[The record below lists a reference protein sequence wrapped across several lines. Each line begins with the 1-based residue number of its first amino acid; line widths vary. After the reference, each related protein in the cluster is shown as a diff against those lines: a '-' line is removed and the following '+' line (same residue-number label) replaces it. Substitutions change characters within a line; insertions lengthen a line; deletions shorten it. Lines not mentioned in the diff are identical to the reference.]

1 MPQFLQICRRVAFI
15 ALALAPV
22 RSESAQPP
30 SPAGI
35 WTTYNDRTG
44 LPEGVVRITEVGREF
59 IGTVVEIRSATDPNP
74 TCDRC
79 QGDDRGKPVL
89 GMTILRGLRREGDSF
104 VDGSIL
110 DPDDGRVYRCNAT
123 LRDGGRKL
131 ELRGYVGLPYFGRTQ
146 TWVRGN

>member
-1 MPQFLQICRRVAFI
+1 MPKLLQTCRRVALI
-15 ALALAPV
+15 ALALAPFGAG
-22 RSESAQPP
+22 SAPP
-30 SPAGI
+30 ASPAGL
-35 WTTYNDRTG
+35 WTTFNDRTG
-44 LPEGVVRITEVGREF
+44 RPEGVVRITEVDREF
-59 IGTVVEIRSATDPNP
+59 VGTVVEIRSAADPNP

-79 QGDDRGKPVL
+79 EGDFKGKPIL
-89 GMTILRGLRREGDSF
+89 GMTILRGLHREGGSF

-123 LRDGGRKL
+123 LLEGGRKL